1 MSRNNLRMGKPHY
14 EQARFALLTPAEQ
27 LRIKMR
33 YQAGAPGSWQS
44 GRAGRRPV
52 GFPGLTAPCGPCA
65 GPRQSPTPDA
75 QATPMSPAPP
85 VFDPLVTYEEYPPE
99 EMVARSQAFAAMM
112 QRRRTVR
119 QFSDRPVPRAVLD
132 ACLEAAGT
140 APSGANLQPWHFVAI
155 ADPALKRE
163 IRAAAEA
170 EEVRFYRTAPA
181 EWLAALAPLGT
192 DEHKPYLETAPYLIV
207 VFAQRHGTSPT
218 GARVPHYYVLESVGI
233 ATGILI
239 TALHQA
245 GLVTLTHTPNP
256 MNFLN
261 RLLGRPAA
269 ERPVMI
275 LVTGFPAAD
284 AVVPRIA
291 RKPLPQIVTYR

>member
-1 MSRNNLRMGKPHY
+1 MR
-14 EQARFALLTPAEQ
+14 PA
-27 LRIKMR
+27 
-33 YQAGAPGSWQS
+33 S
-44 GRAGRRPV
+44 
-52 GFPGLTAPCGPCA
+52 
-65 GPRQSPTPDA
+65 
-75 QATPMSPAPP
+75 P
-85 VFDPLVTYEEYPPE
+85 VFDPLVTYEEYPAE
-99 EMVARSQAFAAMM
+99 EMIARSRRFAALM

-155 ADPALKRE
+155 ADPVLKRQ
-163 IRAAAEA
+163 IRTAAEE
-170 EEVRFYRTAPA
+170 EEVRFYQTAPA

-192 DEHKPYLETAPYLIV
+192 DEHKPYLETAPYLIAI
-207 VFAQRHGTSPT
+207 FAQRYGTSPT
-218 GARVPHYYVLESVGI
+218 GVRVPHYYVMESVGI

-256 MNFLN
+256 MGFLN

-275 LVTGFPAAD
+275 LVTGYPAAT
-284 AVVPRIA
+284 AVVPRIS
-291 RKPLPQIVTYR
+291 RKPLSEIVTYR